1 MGRISAWVTIAVCTV
16 GLGFS
21 GCGSDD
27 APGTQADGGLTDAGS
42 VDAGV
47 DGGVTPP
54 ATLTVQGSLVDE
66 HGKPVSGWVALN
78 RDFEH
83 AKTVGADGLFSFTG
97 VEAPYDLEASD
108 GQEVLELTRLHR
120 ADPRV
125 PLQLQVSHSAVV
137 SGQLVS
143 DYGDTSPAA
152 GHSIYLAHTGGT
164 FERSRLINFTFTQTL
179 HWMGPTPA
187 TGELVA
193 LDVDLSGSA
202 PSFAR
207 AGVLSGVTLAEGA
220 ALTDQTVVFDNESP
234 VLTSPTQISADFGAY
249 STGTLVS
256 LDSVTV
262 QGAQVGLSVP
272 LPLDTLF
279 ELPQEGARVQ
289 VGGFD
294 AQGRIGAVGKKI
306 VPGQL
311 NSLSLAG
318 LGAISTGAPA
328 DAATGIARTPTLQ
341 WTSSAPAELLM
352 VSVIDTTTSD
362 PAFIVLLPGDATE
375 LAVPLSESLGFGLKP
390 DTHYLWTVAGVHQAG
405 LDSDRVTDPSNDLG
419 ILGLLLVSDDVS
431 TVSSGNKTFTTAP

>member
-1 MGRISAWVTIAVCTV
+1 MGRISAWVAIAVCAV

-78 RDFEH
+78 RDLEH

-108 GQEVLELTRLHR
+108 GQAVLELTRLHR

-143 DYGDTSPAA
+143 DS
-152 GHSIYLAHTGGT
+152 
-164 FERSRLINFTFTQTL
+164 
-179 HWMGPTPA
+179 
-187 TGELVA
+187 
-193 LDVDLSGSA
+193 
-202 PSFAR
+202 
-207 AGVLSGVTLAEGA
+207 
-220 ALTDQTVVFDNESP
+220 
-234 VLTSPTQISADFGAY
+234 
-249 STGTLVS
+249 
-256 LDSVTV
+256 
-262 QGAQVGLSVP
+262 
-272 LPLDTLF
+272 
-279 ELPQEGARVQ
+279 
-289 VGGFD
+289 
-294 AQGRIGAVGKKI
+294 
-306 VPGQL
+306 
-311 NSLSLAG
+311 
-318 LGAISTGAPA
+318 
-328 DAATGIARTPTLQ
+328 
-341 WTSSAPAELLM
+341 
-352 VSVIDTTTSD
+352 
-362 PAFIVLLPGDATE
+362 
-375 LAVPLSESLGFGLKP
+375 
-390 DTHYLWTVAGVHQAG
+390 YLWTVAGVHQAG

-431 TVSSGNKTFTTAP
+431 TVSSGNETFTTAP